1 MATDINPVLQ
11 FLAQRNADQLN
22 AGQMQAS
29 NVGDAEQQGHIAEQ
43 KSQEAAMLAKQ
54 VEEQKLTALLKAQ
67 DDTNIIK
74 EAFGGTLGSPHEL
87 IGQLAQTFRENTM
100 VANEQAKKIQQ
111 MDSVGFADNP
121 LAWLQNQFTINGEID
136 KHNTAVAAA
145 DQASNAMQTISA
157 VTSSAAT
164 ANLAAAKTLTQESVA
179 ASLQEH
185 LLTAGAKL
193 AELKQQ
199 NLRANSADIKA
210 LQDGQQQVLSNMFQG
225 VHLQM
230 AAGAERRAEEE
241 HALQMESLRATITS
255 KEATAEGD
263 QNALDTLNA
272 GMAAHGFPPIRTMK
286 EFKAI
291 MNNPDAKAKIEPIW
305 RAGMNRVTTG
315 RLFIGTDPADAI
327 LNIKKVKSDWSNN
340 PARSTVEYL
349 DGLYQKAVTSVQGI
363 TNAKDREAQLVNT
376 INTLAA
382 KDTKHWQKNA
392 ESSDSIYQAPDLESL
407 TVMSPDLQKTKLY
420 GAVLKP
426 LIDAGAKAI
435 TGEGIH
441 DATMAAIKSGAI
453 HSRDAFEEVPK
464 LFQAVTNYNS
474 TYRNY
479 DAMGIPPQTTYGV
492 IVKSPV
498 PLTGSDR
505 AFDLSKKEEFL
516 KYSMYKQTLKRATAG
531 SLFNLNPF
539 NTN

>member
-22 AGQMQAS
+22 AGQLQAS

-43 KSQEAAMLAKQ
+43 KLQEAAALTKI
-54 VEEQKLTALLKAQ
+54 VDNQKLTALMKAQ

-74 EAFGGTLGSPHEL
+74 SAFGGTIGDPNEL
-87 IGQLAQTFRENTM
+87 IGQLAQTFRENTI

-111 MDSVGFADNP
+111 MDSVSFSDNP

-136 KHNTAVAAA
+136 KHNTATAAA
-145 DQASNAMQTISA
+145 EQASSAMQTISA
-157 VTSSAAT
+157 VTSSAA
-164 ANLAAAKTLTQESVA
+164 ASNLAAAKTLSQESVA
-179 ASLQEH
+179 AALDEH

-230 AAGAERRAEEE
+230 SAGAERRAEEE
-241 HALQMESLRATITS
+241 HALQMQALAASLKA
-255 KEATAEGD
+255 KEATLETD

-272 GMAAHGFPPIRTMK
+272 GMAAHGFPPIATMK
-286 EFKAI
+286 EFKAV
-291 MNNPDAKAKIEPIW
+291 MSNPDIKAKIEPIW

-315 RLFIGTDPADAI
+315 RLFIGADPADAI

-349 DGLYQKAVTSVQGI
+349 DGLYQKAVASVQGI

-382 KDTKHWQKNA
+382 KDVKHWQNNA
-392 ESSDSIYQAPDLESL
+392 ESPDSIYQAPDLESL
-407 TVMSPDLQKTKLY
+407 TTMSPDLQKTKLY

-426 LIDAGAKAI
+426 LIDAGAKSI

-441 DATMAAIKSGAI
+441 DATMAAIRSGAI
-453 HSRDAFEEVPK
+453 HSKVAFDEVPK
-464 LFQAVTNYNS
+464 LFQAVANYNS

-479 DAMGIPPQTTYGV
+479 DAMGIPPQTTYS
-492 IVKSPV
+492 IVHKSNIPFF
-498 PLTGSDR
+498 GSDR
-505 AFDLSKKEEFL
+505 KFDLTKREQFL
-516 KYSMYKQTLKRATAG
+516 HYSMYKQALKQATAG
-531 SLFNLNPF
+531 SLFNVNPF
-539 NTN
+539 NVN